1 MVSVGLPLSEV
12 ESFRAQVLLEEAL
25 KKLNFLT
32 QIQTTGQGHGDELT
46 QFMGDEISRII
57 QEQRELE
64 RKYETLIAA
73 RGQMKGLSNKAKFTE
88 TQKEIQDVARKLKE
102 SNRSLCRHLKENP
115 NVQGNLLK
123 MQAERAQVQEWLEE
137 TKSELVDHTFAN
149 LVSKVE
155 AERREQERLNEVKK
169 KEREATQAVKT
180 QEAELQ
186 REQAD
191 HERETET
198 ANKDIKELK
207 EELQRNKTISEINFK
222 FEEKKLRAK
231 EQALL
236 RIHAQKEKALNE
248 ELDRLKAEQAME
260 NTVHERAGGFLEE
273 RLKSLQALNDHWR
286 TTSQNEVSHRESEME
301 TLRERREK
309 CQMELKV
316 LEATR
321 DKEAEKH
328 KEKEAEMRNAVLI
341 ERQRREQLQRMAD
354 AVILLQKEG
363 RTYLERVKARKAA
376 SKGKKGKKGKK
387 K

>member
-1 MVSVGLPLSEV
+1 MNLPLSEV
-12 ESFRAQVLLEEAL
+12 EAFRAQVLLEEAL

-32 QIQTTGQGHGDELT
+32 QIQTTGQGHGNELT
-46 QFMGDEISRII
+46 QFNGDEISRII

-73 RGQMKGLSNKAKFTE
+73 RGQMKGLSNKAKFLE
-88 TQKEIQDVARKLKE
+88 TQKEIQDVAHKLKE

-115 NVQGNLLK
+115 NVQGNAQKL
-123 MQAERAQVQEWLEE
+123 QAERAQVQEWLEE
-137 TKSELVDHTFAN
+137 TKSELVESTFAN

-169 KEREATQAVKT
+169 KEREATATVKQ

-191 HERETET
+191 HERDTKIDEQ
-198 ANKDIKELK
+198 AIKELK
-207 EELQRNKTISEINFK
+207 EELQRNKTISNIEYK

-236 RIHAQKEKALNE
+236 RIHAQKEKGLNE
-248 ELDRLKAEQAME
+248 ELARLGADQGME
-260 NTVHERAGGFLEE
+260 NTVHERAHLFLEE
-273 RLKSLQALNDHWR
+273 RLGSLQEQNKRWGQMM
-286 TTSQNEVSHRESEME
+286 TSEVAK
-301 TLRERREK
+301 REK
-309 CQMELKV
+309 EKENLEAMRGDCQTELKTM
-316 LEATR
+316 EEKR
-321 DKEAEKH
+321 HQEAEQH
-328 KEKEAEMRNAVLI
+328 KAKEAEMRNAVLI

-363 RTYLERVKARKAA
+363 RKYQEKVKARKAA
-376 SKGKKGKKGKK
+376 TKGKKGKKGKK